1 MILRT
6 SLPRL
11 TTSFGAIQ
19 CEPEA
24 AAEAYV
30 GWQAPI
36 LAPHGMRLTVKAQR
50 GGFDAVLKMLLPL
63 TAPIATRF
71 VFAPLEGGWTLFVDN
86 SILGTDAS
94 SAMRVLAQLAGVP
107 AARVTCKE
115 DRPKGDDE
123 SVSEQ
128 FGARIVEVYAPD
140 GSALRSVFAA
150 NDGGRWRFGETGER
164 LPFERPGDYEAKR
177 VKERFT
183 ESALLHFLCGLGI
196 ADRERGICVTTEGTS
211 TLIEKM
217 GALPASLR
225 EYFVDP
231 KAA

>member
-6 SLPRL
+6 SFPRL
-11 TTSFGAIQ
+11 TASFGAIQ
-19 CEPEA
+19 CEPEV

-30 GWQAPI
+30 RWQAPI
-36 LAPHGMRLTVKAQR
+36 LAPHGMQLTVKAQR
-50 GGFDAVLKMLLPL
+50 GSLDAALKMLLPL

-71 VFAPLEGGWTLFVDN
+71 VFAPLESEWTLFVDN

-94 SAMRVLAQLAGVP
+94 SAMRVLAQRAGVR
-107 AARVTCKE
+107 AVRVTCKE
-115 DRPKGDDE
+115 DRPKNGDE
-123 SVSEQ
+123 SISEQ
-128 FGARIVEVYAPD
+128 FGARIVEVYVPD
-140 GSALRSVFAA
+140 GSVQRSVFAA
-150 NDGGRWRFGETGER
+150 NDGGRWKFGETGER
-164 LPFERPGDYEAKR
+164 LPFERPGEYEAKR

-196 ADRERGICVTTEGTS
+196 ADRERGICTRSEGTS
-211 TLIEKM
+211 TLVQKM

-231 KAA
+231 QAA